1 MMKIYEM
8 NPSVRPRE
16 KAEILGLASLSDREL
31 LALFIRTGT
40 AQKSS
45 LELADEVLNQCG
57 SIRKLHELSHSNLLD
72 IKGIKSAKAIEILA
86 LCEISKRI
94 VEPNLDDRIVLD
106 NPQSLMNWLNLEIG
120 YDVQEHFMV
129 VFLNNQNTYLGSEK
143 IFKGTLN
150 QSLVHPR
157 DIMRLAIQRN
167 ATRLILV
174 HNHPGQTMYA
184 SDADKEITKLLVS
197 IGAMMDIVILDHY
210 IVSHGRYI
218 SMREKN
224 ADIFKCEIKE

>member
-1 MMKIYEM
+1 MKICELT
-8 NPSVRPRE
+8 PSVRPRE
-16 KAEILGLASLSDREL
+16 KAELLGFSSLSDREL
-31 LALFIRTGT
+31 LALYIRTGT
-40 AQKSS
+40 SQKSS
-45 LELADEVLNQCG
+45 LELADEVLNLCG
-57 SIRKLHELSHSNLLD
+57 TIRNLHELTQPSLLE
-72 IKGIKSAKAIEILA
+72 IKGIKKAKAIEILA

-94 VEPNLDDRIVLD
+94 VEPNLDDRILLD
-106 NPQSLMNWLNLEIG
+106 NPQALMNWLNLEIG

-174 HNHPGQTMYA
+174 HNHPGQTMHA
-184 SDADKEITKLLVS
+184 SDADIEITKLLVS
-197 IGAMMDIVILDHY
+197 IGAMMDIIILDHY

-218 SMREKN
+218 SMRQRNE
-224 ADIFKCEIKE
+224 DVFKCEIKE